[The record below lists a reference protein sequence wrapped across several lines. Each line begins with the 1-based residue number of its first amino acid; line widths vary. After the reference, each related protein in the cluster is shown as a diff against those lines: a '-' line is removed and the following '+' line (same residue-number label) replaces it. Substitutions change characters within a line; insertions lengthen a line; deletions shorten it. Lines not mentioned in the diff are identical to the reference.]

1 MRVTI
6 KTIAGLTSLAGL
18 LIGNSVF
25 AANLILNPGFET
37 GDLTDRVTLGAGI
50 GASNTVASGIN
61 GPSAP
66 GTHGVYM
73 VNTLTA
79 NNLALQQ
86 STALG
91 DAVPGLVN
99 YSFDAEGNTSA
110 NGGVFFV
117 HIWDINSTGG
127 VIDQGPGLLQPSL
140 TTGSWKTFT
149 GSFTAPAN
157 VNHFEIEFDCTT
169 GAASGSAEFLF
180 VDNVSLTQVPEPATL
195 SLAALGLLG
204 GLDVSPQPESLRR
217 VWNHSIGLDKE
228 PVIAGSLFFP
238 LPPVGCS

>member
-37 GDLTDRVTLGAGI
+37 GDTTGWSVLGA
-50 GASNTVASGIN
+50 SGTSAYLNVLSPNN

-66 GTHGVYM
+66 GTYDAYM
-73 VNTLTA
+73 YNVIPA
-79 NNLALQQ
+79 ANLALQQ

-91 DAVPGLVN
+91 SATPGLVN
-99 YSFDAEGNTSA
+99 YSFDLKVDSSLV
-110 NGGVFFV
+110 GGVVFI
-117 HIWDINSTGG
+117 HLWDINATGG
-127 VIDQGPGLLQPSL
+127 VIDQGPGLKGPYFNTGWQ
-140 TTGSWKTFT
+140 TYTGSW
-149 GSFTAPAN
+149 TAPAN
-157 VNHFEIEFDCTT
+157 VDHFEIEFDCTT
-169 GAASGSAEFLF
+169 GAGSGSTEAIE

-204 GLDVSPQPESLRR
+204 AWTFRR
-217 VWNHSIGLDKE
+217 SRK
-228 PVIAGSLFFP
+228 A
-238 LPPVGCS
+238 